1 MHGDATDLSALSQV
15 AEQWRAAVT
24 AAVHEPAPPGAHNA
38 SDVSD
43 ALDAAALVP
52 SPALVASRAFGDTLR
67 SLLAAS
73 NPAIAKQVVDA
84 VTSVQPIII
93 PHLRHEPNVALWLE
107 CISFIVE
114 PVFAVARPVNASLF
128 FSTLAASLFDTLF
141 GPVLLPVLVAA
152 QSSKR
157 SSEFVIRIT
166 SLLLR
171 STFVSTK
178 SAHLDLTWDQLLS
191 KASQGMTYVFHV
203 DFGAIDSRCRNIL
216 SKEQQRD
223 FCSFLAEKIRADLK
237 NRPFIILLIL
247 NVVSSN
253 FSRFDSAALAESDL
267 LRSLIDVGKT
277 NLNPVVMAA
286 NSSIIT
292 LLVPVIRQSLTETDL
307 LHLLDHLF
315 RAIHWEIIMNAVFRV
330 VAKAGPRIKDFLSDT
345 EQSSMDMDFLIQMQ
359 DLEMSDEFL
368 GGSSLMRSLLSEYSG
383 RTQSSTESC
392 DVMKSS
398 NDIADLVV
406 SEISSLGLR
415 RSVDS
420 TFTVLFALFPH
431 FVMDMLRDR
440 LASFSPISGGSKSA
454 INFDTSE
461 IVSDLGHEADL
472 FRAVFV
478 KLIQSDVLDETLLLK
493 RRVSNL
499 VKGHRMHPDFLFTTK
514 AVELE
519 NTRQSTS
526 RRPSEVL
533 MDCILMRSDGEMRLS
548 ETQGLLGPLRQLAD
562 KLGSANSAG
571 VTNSGIDFGM
581 MHIASIFLRKTPFD
595 EMSAYRALS
604 TYNSTILKGFS
615 SSELSETHM
624 LLLICELN
632 YELCV
637 RNACIDEIMKLRKE
651 LLVQSVTLADHETIY
666 LKFRAQQQEIS
677 KLSDALKESAAI
689 FAKSRDSSRN
699 YEEDLT
705 RRLRAT
711 REAARESSLAAAAAS
726 ESAAA
731 AEHEVEAL
739 RVALAAANSRTQALE
754 LELRLQE
761 PDLAK
766 LAEFEET
773 VKTLTNKIMSRE
785 QESNTHFELLE
796 RIEVLNGQISGL
808 QLQLSST
815 NEQIDSF
822 KVRIRE
828 LEVAL
833 DAKRDFCDPSVT
845 EKAVNILREANAA
858 RIKAVDEKYRVLK
871 QINAAL
877 ETRIFELEALT
888 AD

>member
-24 AAVHEPAPPGAHNA
+24 AAVHEPAPSGAHNA

-73 NPAIAKQVVDA
+73 NPAPAIAKQVVDA

-114 PVFAVARPVNASLF
+114 PVFAVARPVDASLF

-191 KASQGMTYVFHV
+191 KASQGSHYGIFALFN
-203 DFGAIDSRCRNIL
+203 DFGSIL

-595 EMSAYRALS
+595 QMSAYRALS

-731 AEHEVEAL
+731 AEHEAEAL

-815 NEQIDSF
+815 NEQMDSF

-833 DAKRDFCDPSVT
+833 DAKRVFCDPSVT